1 VRRVKFQWLDPHPRN
16 RQLHTI
22 TRDVRA
28 RPRIGDHRT
37 ITVTQCGRICFA
49 RRKINLST
57 VFDGQN
63 VGVKE
68 VSDRIWLVSFM
79 DYDLGF
85 FDHEIGRLGTAENP
99 FAAKVLPMSPE

>member
-1 VRRVKFQWLDPHPRN
+1 MEKSQRFAL
-16 RQLHTI
+16 
-22 TRDVRA
+22 TRA
-28 RPRIGDHRT
+28 LPT
-37 ITVTQCGRICFA
+37 ITVTQCGRICFG

-57 VFDGQN
+57 VFVGQN

-85 FDHEIGRLGTAENP
+85 FDREIGCLGSVENP
-99 FAAKVLPMSPE
+99 FAT